1 MEERINSQK
10 KEQSGTTQTMS
21 LPLSSS
27 FSFIIALHASRA
39 SNTGEGD
46 SPLLSNMLH
55 ISKLPVGIL
64 VNVSTYL
71 SKPSRALFAL
81 AMEISSSSSLSSS
94 SNISKAIVSSTQWD
108 ALDFQD
114 IEENLANKLTDDDM
128 NEILTC
134 INAQVVLK
142 KLKLTGCI
150 NIEGRGLNSL
160 RNSSVLEQIDIS
172 LAPMYG
178 CQELSSEPKI
188 SQNIIISILDSIITT
203 NGCILKYILFPEKW
217 RPKSNTSSLM
227 MQQFQDRY
235 NQYLDGRHYKCVE
248 CNTKMD
254 SVGWLTKDGYQNGV
268 CYECLKPVCDKCSL
282 EFCVICDKDYCKHC
296 VDVENC
302 KCPACTDIASIAFDH
317 AISFDFARD
326 LTDIDNDKELRK
338 RKRDECVLM

>member
-1 MEERINSQK
+1 
-10 KEQSGTTQTMS
+10 
-21 LPLSSS
+21 
-27 FSFIIALHASRA
+27 
-39 SNTGEGD
+39 
-46 SPLLSNMLH
+46 MLH

-71 SKPSRALFAL
+71 SKPSRAML
-81 AMEISSSSSLSSS
+81 AVAFSPSSSSSSSSSLSS
-94 SNISKAIVSSTQWD
+94 NSKAIVSSTRWD

-128 NEILTC
+128 HAVLQC
-134 INAQVVLK
+134 ISAHDVLK

-160 RNSSVLEQIDIS
+160 RDSSVLEQIDIS

-178 CQELSSEPKI
+178 SQELSSVEPKI
-188 SQNIIISILDSIITT
+188 SQTIIISILDSIITT
-203 NGCILKYILFPEKW
+203 NGCVLKYILFPEKW
-217 RPKSNTSSLM
+217 RPKSTLM

-235 NQYLDGRHYKCVE
+235 NQYLDSHNYKCEE

-254 SVGWLTKDGYQNGV
+254 NAEVGWLTKDGYQNGV

-296 VDVENC
+296 FEVENC
-302 KCPACTDIASIAFDH
+302 KCPACTDIASSAFDH
-317 AISFDFARD
+317 AMSFDFARD
-326 LTDIDNDKELRK
+326 LTDIDKDKELRK
-338 RKRDECVLM
+338 RKRDECVLCDCGRGGED